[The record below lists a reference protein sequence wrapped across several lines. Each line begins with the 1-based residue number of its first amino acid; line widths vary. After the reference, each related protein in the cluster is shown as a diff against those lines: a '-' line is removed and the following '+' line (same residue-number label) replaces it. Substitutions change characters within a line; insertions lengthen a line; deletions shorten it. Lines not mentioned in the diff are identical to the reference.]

1 VICGC
6 GSGPVLDDSSVLGL
20 AAGYRAG
27 FGQESVIR
35 RVETTREAQNEP
47 ERTRGAVSRRCCD
60 GTLRVCDSDGHPPA
74 GRRGDGQRT
83 AGAGTGRRHQARK
96 EREGESASGP
106 ATGAPSGRRSHR
118 ERAGH
123 HDHPGPAR
131 QRHHRAVRSAVRY
144 AGARWRR
151 SPMGA
156 VRADLRRRRRAPHG
170 ARMRRTCS
178 YGACDVP
185 APLGTRHAICAPRRC
200 SSAAS
205 RPAAAGAPIRLCAGE
220 RFKRS
225 AARRA
230 IRPARTTAELIAAV
244 QKPLAEPS
252 AFIGSNPP
260 EYVARWNSPMGV
272 FAGQTET
279 EANLCHAALR

>member
-1 VICGC
+1 MK
-6 GSGPVLDDSSVLGL
+6 
-20 AAGYRAG
+20 A
-27 FGQESVIR
+27 E
-35 RVETTREAQNEP
+35 
-47 ERTRGAVSRRCCD
+47 
-60 GTLRVCDSDGHPPA
+60 TLRPLADKSAFVA
-74 GRRGDGQRT
+74 AQKRGRAVQL
-83 AGAGTGRRHQARK
+83 
-96 EREGESASGP
+96 
-106 ATGAPSGRRSHR
+106 
-118 ERAGH
+118 
-123 HDHPGPAR
+123 
-131 QRHHRAVRSAVRY
+131 VRSAH
-144 AGARWRR
+144 
-151 SPMGA
+151 
-156 VRADLRRRRRAPHG
+156 RRRRTTCGSAVLLGRSRPAAAG
-170 ARMRRTCS
+170 AAMRRCARHADQDARRRCGPDHGLGRAIVVACVRESLTRPG
-178 YGACDVP
+178 GAESSRGGGVTAPPHCP
-185 APLGTRHAICAPRRC
+185 RLAPLGTRRAVRRAGVGRRRQGRTSLATCSSRRAARCAPRRS

-205 RPAAAGAPIRLCAGE
+205 RPAAAGAPIRPCAGE